1 MKDLL
6 RQQIGDAL
14 QACFN
19 NNTLHSGVVP
29 EVQIEVPGNPDH
41 GDFASNLAM
50 TMARAEKK
58 SPRQIAEALVSAL
71 EDCDFLSKVEIA
83 GPGFINFTLAPACW
97 YEVLDAITE
106 KGADYGIVQAGQGHK
121 VQVEFV
127 SANPTGPL
135 HIGHGRGAVTGDA
148 VASVLQAAGHEV
160 QREYYIND
168 AGNQMRTLGL
178 SLLLRYREMCGEQ
191 VDFPGDCYQGDYI
204 VDLAREIH
212 AAEGTRYL
220 DLEED
225 AAIKALGRFGG
236 DRILVGIRED
246 LEVFGIKMD
255 NWFSEQ
261 GLFDRG
267 EVAAGLKLLAE
278 KGLTYEK
285 EGATWFRTTDFGDD
299 KDRVLVRS
307 NGETTYFAS
316 DVAYHLEKFGRGFDT
331 VIDVWGADHHGYV
344 QRMKAVISG
353 LGRDPDDLQVIL
365 VQLVSLLREGEPV
378 AMSTRSGE
386 FVTLRE
392 VVDEVGKDACRFLF
406 LLRRADSPLDFDLE
420 LAKRQSNDNPVYYV
434 QYAHA
439 RVCSINNNAAEQ
451 GISLPK
457 HGAVDLS
464 RLTLA
469 EELALTKHLARYP
482 ETIVS
487 AAESHEPH
495 RIVYYLQELAA
506 QFHSYYNRQR
516 VLVEDAATTQA
527 RLYLVNSVRTVLAN
541 ALNLLGV
548 DAPERM

>member
-1 MKDLL
+1 MKDRL

-19 NNTLHSGVVP
+19 NGTLHSGVVP
-29 EVQIEVPGNPDH
+29 DVQIEIPGNPDH

-58 SPRQIAEALVSAL
+58 SPRQIAEALVKAL
-71 EDCDFLSKVEIA
+71 DGCDFLSKVEIA
-83 GPGFINFTLAPACW
+83 GPGFINFTLAPGCW
-97 YEVLDAITE
+97 YEVLDEITV
-106 KGADYGIVQAGQGHK
+106 KGKDYGLSQVGEGQK

-135 HIGHGRGAVTGDA
+135 HIGHGRGAATGDV
-148 VASVLQAAGHEV
+148 VASVLQAAGYEV

-178 SLLLRYREMCGEQ
+178 SLLLRYRQVCGEQ
-191 VDFPGDCYQGDYI
+191 VEFPDDCYQGDYI
-204 VDLAREIH
+204 LDLAKEIH
-212 AAEGTRYL
+212 GAEGTRYL
-220 DLEED
+220 ELDENE
-225 AAIKALGRFGG
+225 AIKSLGCFGG
-236 DRILVGIRED
+236 DRILAGIRDD
-246 LEVFGIKMD
+246 LEAFGITFD
-255 NWFSEQ
+255 RWYSEQ
-261 GLFDRG
+261 GLFDRD
-267 EVAAGLKLLAE
+267 EVSAGLKVLKE
-278 KGLTYEK
+278 KGLSYEK
-285 EGATWFRTTDFGDD
+285 DGAVWFRTTDFGDD

-316 DVAYHLEKFGRGFDT
+316 DVAYHLEKFSRGFDT
-331 VIDVWGADHHGYV
+331 VIDVLGADHHGYV
-344 QRMKAVISG
+344 QRMKAVVNG
-353 LGRDPDDLQVIL
+353 LGRNPDDLQVIL

-392 VVDEVGKDACRFLF
+392 VVDEVGKDACRFIF
-406 LLRRADSPLDFDLE
+406 LLRRADSQLDFDLE

-439 RVCSINNNAAEQ
+439 RVCSICRNAEEQ
-451 GISLPK
+451 GVVTLERE
-457 HGAVDLS
+457 ALDLS
-464 RLTLA
+464 CLTLA
-469 EELALTKHLARYP
+469 EELALAKHLARYP
-482 ETIVS
+482 ETVVN
-487 AAESHEPH
+487 AAQNREPH
-495 RIVYYLQELAA
+495 RVVYFLQELAS

-516 VLVEDAATTQA
+516 VLVDDLATTQA
-527 RLYLVNSVRTVLAN
+527 RLYLVKGVRTVLAN